1 MQTGNEFSLPCGVVE
16 PMEGAFCLVSQKGT
30 QMDHQSRKGIRL
42 RSMIIAGGIPTV
54 TVMLAAFA
62 IGVCI
67 AVILF

>member
-1 MQTGNEFSLPCGVVE
+1 
-16 PMEGAFCLVSQKGT
+16 MEGAFCLVSQKGT